1 MAWAERRT
9 STEHTASPSA
19 RMAAPN
25 SDRLRQ
31 HKIRWVAV
39 VTDGVGDG
47 ARFDGPRGIAI
58 SPDGSVLLVADMF
71 NHKMRRAEVATGA
84 VTTLAGSGEKG
95 EAHGVGDAV
104 QFHFPHSLAISP
116 DGSAPLSVTESIN
129 DKIRRVEVA
138 TGAVTTLAGCG
149 ACGSVDGLLQAAQ
162 TTSQRHTWPTKS
174 WLSRLP
180 VRARFNGVTGCA
192 RAAGKY
198 GT

>member
-1 MAWAERRT
+1 
-9 STEHTASPSA
+9 
-19 RMAAPN
+19 
-25 SDRLRQ
+25 
-31 HKIRWVAV
+31 
-39 VTDGVGDG
+39 VGDG

-192 RAAGKY
+192 RAAGKVTSR
-198 GT
+198 GGGRQGGRGIDVAQRGWAG

>member
-1 MAWAERRT
+1 M
-9 STEHTASPSA
+9 
-19 RMAAPN
+19 
-25 SDRLRQ
+25 
-31 HKIRWVAV
+31 
-39 VTDGVGDG
+39 
-47 ARFDGPRGIAI
+47 
-58 SPDGSVLLVADMF
+58 LLVADMF

-162 TTSQRHTWPTKS
+162 TTSQRPYLADQKLAQPPPGSGALRRRHRLRSRCRKS
-174 WLSRLP
+174 CKPRRRTARWAWCRRGSAGMGWLTR
-180 VRARFNGVTGCA
+180 RACVAIRV
-192 RAAGKY
+192 AGRS
-198 GT
+198 